1 MDITGPPLQSPIADA
16 QGALGT
22 AWQAWLSKLALIVN
36 ASVQSGTT
44 ANRPTQGLFTGR
56 FYFDT
61 SLAAGAGKPVWRN
74 ATNTAWVDATGT
86 VV

>member
-1 MDITGPPLQSPIADA
+1 MDLTPHPQAPIADST
-16 QGALGT
+16 GALPS
-22 AWQAWLSKLALIVN
+22 AWAAWLSKVQLLVN

-61 SLAAGAGKPVWRN
+61 SLAAGVGRPIWRN
-74 ATNTAWVDATGT
+74 AANTAWVDADG
-86 VV
+86 VAV